1 MDSDTVKQH
10 TPPPGYYG
18 GVNPDLLRWL
28 PPDAEV
34 VVEIGCG
41 TGALGAAY
49 KRINP
54 RALYAGVDRNADA
67 GATAAQCLDRVV
79 VGDAETLELDA
90 LGIEPG
96 RVKCLVYGDVLE
108 HLRDPW
114 SVLDRHGKWLADDGL
129 VLACIP
135 NVQHW
140 TILRDLLR
148 GRWEYQEEGLLDRT
162 HLRFFALDGIRKQK
176 EEGAA

>member
-1 MDSDTVKQH
+1 MPMDSDTVKQH

-67 GATAAQCLDRVV
+67 GATAAQSGMKRK
-79 VGDAETLELDA
+79 T
-90 LGIEPG
+90 
-96 RVKCLVYGDVLE
+96 K
-108 HLRDPW
+108 
-114 SVLDRHGKWLADDGL
+114 S
-129 VLACIP
+129 
-135 NVQHW
+135 
-140 TILRDLLR
+140 
-148 GRWEYQEEGLLDRT
+148 
-162 HLRFFALDGIRKQK
+162 IRS
-176 EEGAA
+176 GSRSSMSASR